1 MKLKIGIVLG
11 VIVVIIVGV
20 LAFKP
25 ANAEKKLDEL
35 YTNIPKYEVV
45 GEMEIVNGEDL
56 KNYSLT
62 IGYQMV
68 DGLEYFKVVMY
79 DKNINQQQEIL
90 RNTDGV
96 FVITP
101 NLNQVFKFEG
111 DWPNN
116 SPKPYLLQNIKSIL
130 QQDYTMQ
137 KKDQTYV
144 LNSIASYSSVPS
156 LVRQEIIFDKGMKPL
171 TLVGYTAEDNV
182 VLRISFNKVDF
193 EPMFA
198 DDYFAT
204 PNKNLEASVSTELE
218 YSLPWYPM
226 TTFDAKLTNENV
238 MLVNDGKQHVL
249 EFTGDKSFTI
259 VQREMQRS
267 EELEVS
273 TVSGTF
279 VNELN
284 LVGYYRENCLTV
296 MSEQME
302 ISVYSSELGMDEM
315 LQVVQSLQVALM
327 NYSK

>member
-1 MKLKIGIVLG
+1 
-11 VIVVIIVGV
+11 
-20 LAFKP
+20 
-25 ANAEKKLDEL
+25 
-35 YTNIPKYEVV
+35 
-45 GEMEIVNGEDL
+45 
-56 KNYSLT
+56 
-62 IGYQMV
+62 
-68 DGLEYFKVVMY
+68 
-79 DKNINQQQEIL
+79 
-90 RNTDGV
+90 
-96 FVITP
+96 
-101 NLNQVFKFEG
+101 
-111 DWPNN
+111 
-116 SPKPYLLQNIKSIL
+116 
-130 QQDYTMQ
+130 MQ

-171 TLVGYTAEDNV
+171 TLVGYTSEDNV

-204 PNKNLEASVSTELE
+204 PNKNLEASVSAELE